1 MIYESSSGEYYSGL
15 DIWMRFESGLWTPHD
30 WDDETGQ
37 EWVQTDDG
45 TVIMLTPITEA
56 ELPEGISV
64 TEIDDVEPP
73 DDA

>member
-15 DIWMRFESGLWTPHD
+15 DIWMRFESGLWAPHD

-37 EWVQTDDG
+37 EWVRTDHG
-45 TVIMLTPITEA
+45 AVITLTPITEA
-56 ELPEGISV
+56 ELPGGISV
-64 TEIDDVEPP
+64 TEVDDVEPT